1 MVNWYDYDSSKFPRQ
16 VITNKTS
23 LYHCINSL
31 LDRKAFAVYKGGQNF
46 TLSRTKLTQ
55 NKTHFT
61 KKWLKSEIKL
71 PN

>member
-1 MVNWYDYDSSKFPRQ
+1 MVNWYDYDSSKLPRQ

-31 LDRKAFAVYKGGQNF
+31 LDRKALAVYKGGQNF
-46 TLSRTKLTQ
+46 TISSTKLTQ

-61 KKWLKSEIKL
+61 KKWLKSEIK
-71 PN
+71 